1 MKQPANSKGAS
12 VKKSV
17 KRVGAKRDEGN
28 YDAEA
33 VALEAEQN
41 YNKLNG
47 SWQIND
53 QFQQGKGSAP
63 VSIDYFTCSS
73 ILIPHDWGAVSLHL
87 PNYFARSIL

>member
-1 MKQPANSKGAS
+1 MKQPANNKGAS
-12 VKKSV
+12 VKKSA
-17 KRVGAKRDEGN
+17 KRVGAKRDD
-28 YDAEA
+28 DAEA

-73 ILIPHDWGAVSLHL
+73 LLIPPDWGAVSLHL
-87 PNYFARSIL
+87 PKYFARSIL